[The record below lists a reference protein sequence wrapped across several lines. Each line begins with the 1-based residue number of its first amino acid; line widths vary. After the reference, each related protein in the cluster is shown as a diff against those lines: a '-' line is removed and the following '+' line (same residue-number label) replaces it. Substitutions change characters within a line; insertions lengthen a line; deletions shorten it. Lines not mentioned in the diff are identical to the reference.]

1 MNGVLV
7 TILIC
12 SASIPQSDC
21 KKDSARAYFSFRS
34 EFIVCGIP
42 ANFAWASTGIA
53 PGPDEQVRVICRGH

>member
-7 TILIC
+7 IVLIC
-12 SASIPQSDC
+12 AAALSRQEC
-21 KKDSARAYFSFRS
+21 TTETARAHFSLRS

-53 PGPDEQVRVICRGH
+53 PVEGETVRVICRSR